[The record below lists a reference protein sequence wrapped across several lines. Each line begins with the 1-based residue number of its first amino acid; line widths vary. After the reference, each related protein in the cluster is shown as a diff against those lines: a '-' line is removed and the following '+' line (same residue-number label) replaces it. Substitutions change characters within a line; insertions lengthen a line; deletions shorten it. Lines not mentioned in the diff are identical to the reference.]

1 MARADLAARRLLD
14 EFEPERLPVDPYAMA
29 KHLDVIVVEQPMASE
44 VSGMLIRE
52 SDRTVIGVN
61 EDHHVRRKR
70 FTVAHELGHHQLHRG
85 RSLIMD
91 TDIRVNFRDSVSSLA
106 TDREEIEANRFAAAL
121 LMPEHLVRR
130 EISQAPFDDA
140 KQLVRKLAARLEVSA
155 EAMNFRLVNLGVIP
169 APLDL

>member
-14 EFEPERLPVDPYAMA
+14 HFEPDQLPVDPYALA
-29 KHLDVIVVEQPMASE
+29 EHLDVIVVEQPMAAD

-52 SDRTVIGVN
+52 PDRTVIGVN
-61 EDHHVRRKR
+61 QGHHKHRKR

-91 TDIRVNFRDSVSSLA
+91 TDVRVNFRDPVSSLA
-106 TDREEIEANRFAAAL
+106 TDREEIEANRFAASL

-130 EISQAPFDDA
+130 EISQTPFDSA
-140 KQLVRKLAARLEVSA
+140 VHLVTRLAGQLAVSP

-169 APLDL
+169 TPVEL